1 MSTEG
6 AAEAGEEEAEEEE
19 EEEEEGAAV
28 AVAARAIST
37 RQDGERLAAELGE
50 RIAAGKR
57 LDDELG
63 LVIFTEGPPAS
74 HPPPLGLRLS
84 VESRSSP
91 SPLSTFRTDLKPLPL
106 SVTVDYRLRSR

>member
-6 AAEAGEEEAEEEE
+6 ATEAGEEEAEEEE

-37 RQDGERLAAELGE
+37 RHDGERLADELGE

-84 VESRSSP
+84 VESRGSP
-91 SPLSTFRTDLKPLPL
+91 SPLSTFRTDLKPL

>member
-19 EEEEEGAAV
+19 EEEEEEEGAAV

-37 RQDGERLAAELGE
+37 RHDGERLADELGE

-57 LDDELG
+57 LDAELG
-63 LVIFTEGPPAS
+63 LVIFAEGPPLTLLLWDYAFQS
-74 HPPPLGLRLS
+74 SQEDLPL
-84 VESRSSP
+84 P
-91 SPLSTFRTDLKPLPL
+91 SPTFRTDLKPL
-106 SVTVDYRLRSR
+106 SVTVDY